1 MILTF
6 KSIQSRHHLNCTVF
20 TLMLL
25 LLSLDTISAQI
36 SREAAPPLSQ
46 RLFFGGNLGLQFGT
60 ITDIQVAPVI
70 GVWLLPRLA
79 VAIGPDYRYYKYQND
94 RTAIYGGKSYM
105 QFVVIKNINTFLP
118 IGANTGVFLHIE
130 DELLSLKS
138 SFWKNPPVF
147 SERFNI
153 NTVLG
158 GGGIS
163 QQIGRRS
170 SMDLTLLWTLNDPGY
185 SLYSTPEF
193 RISFIF

>member
-1 MILTF
+1 MIRNF
-6 KSIQSRHHLNCTVF
+6 KGIQLRHHLIWGISA
-20 TLMLL
+20 LL
-25 LLSLDTISAQI
+25 LLLISTETVSAQR

>member
-25 LLSLDTISAQI
+25 LLSLDTISAQR

>member
-1 MILTF
+1 MILTY

>member
-1 MILTF
+1 MILLF
-6 KSIQSRHHLNCTVF
+6 KNIKSRYHLNCAIF
-20 TLMLL
+20 TLSLL
-25 LLSLDTISAQI
+25 LLLFETGSAQR
-36 SREAAPPLSQ
+36 SREAPPPLSQ

-79 VAIGPDYRYYKYQND
+79 VAVGPDYRFYKYQND
-94 RTAIYGGKSYM
+94 RTTIYGGKSYM

-118 IGANTGVFLHIE
+118 IGANTGVFLQIE
-130 DELLSLKS
+130 DELLSLES
-138 SFWKNPPVF
+138 SFWNPLLV
-147 SERFNI
+147 SERFNL

-170 SMDLTLLWTLNDPGY
+170 SMDITLLWTLNDPGY
-185 SLYSTPEF
+185 SLYSTPEL

>member
-1 MILTF
+1 MILNY
-6 KSIQSRHHLNCTVF
+6 KSIQSRHHLNCMVF

-170 SMDLTLLWTLNDPGY
+170 SMDITLLWTLNDPGY